1 MRFCYPFLALR
12 TIPCKAL
19 TTILARKLQI
29 LLRDMTGE
37 KVLPQTEQRGERL
50 VRTAQPHGT
59 VETPIHALLVL
70 GQRGVLGVANGLVT
84 AEDEFFCEDLV
95 AAGALE
101 AAVLG
106 HSEAGIAGHLSL
118 GLFGQ
123 GWNEGLVGYLLV
135 GIGRSDVTPRSLG
148 LRDFFAENED
158 KSGAK
163 FIRNRCEMC
172 LV

>member
-1 MRFCYPFLALR
+1 
-12 TIPCKAL
+12 
-19 TTILARKLQI
+19 
-29 LLRDMTGE
+29 MTGE

-59 VETPIHALLVL
+59 VETPVHALLIL
-70 GQRGVLGVANGLVT
+70 GQRGVLGVANGLV
-84 AEDEFFCEDLV
+84 AAKDDFLV
-95 AAGALE
+95 ENLVTTGALE
-101 AAVLG
+101 AAVIG
-106 HSEAGIAGHLSL
+106 HFESGVAGHLSL

-163 FIRNRCEMC
+163 FVRNRYQMC